1 MDSLV
6 VPLRFEPSGR
16 LSRGDR
22 IDAVSRVLG
31 AMLATR
37 RADWPEAP
45 WFGLADLVEA
55 INVSVT
61 DQASVAQAMNAALDQ
76 LGIDWVQVATVSVHR
91 GEISS
96 GELHLDVALQTTDD
110 GTTAHRPLAL

>member
-6 VPLRFEPSGR
+6 VPLRFTPTGR
-16 LSRGDR
+16 LARGDR
-22 IDAVSRVLG
+22 IDAVCRVLG

-61 DQASVAQAMNAALDQ
+61 DQASVGQAMNAALEQ
-76 LGIDWVQVATVSVHR
+76 LGIDWVQVSAVTVRR
-91 GEISS
+91 GEIGS
-96 GELHLDVALQTTDD
+96 GEIHLDVALQTAGD
-110 GTTAHRPLAL
+110 GTLVHRPLAL